1 MAILLAYTKKEN
13 RALNLFVQ
21 SMLNNQ
27 LMIIR
32 KEKIAKGIW
41 NALANHHVDKG
52 LANKNFL
59 TCKFMFLMSPTNV
72 MEVHF
77 NKLESIETPI
87 QDDVKIMVL
96 LISLFDSYQNVI
108 TTMETL

>member
-1 MAILLAYTKKEN
+1 MATLLAYTKKEN

-21 SMLNNQ
+21 SMSNNQ
-27 LMIIR
+27 LLTVR

-52 LANKNFL
+52 LANKIFL
-59 TCKFMFLMSPTNV
+59 TRNFMFLISPTNI

-77 NKLESIETPI
+77 NKLEAIEMPI
-87 QDDVKIMVL
+87 QDEVKIMVL
-96 LISLFDSYQNVI
+96 LISLFDNYQNVI